1 VPRRAVAAVDDGPAG
16 IAFQDLARGIST
28 MLLRNAL
35 LRMAGLCAVLVAL
48 AGCSTFNQKLESP
61 ELSLVGIQMLSTDMF
76 AQKFK
81 VRVLV
86 KNPNDLEIPIR
97 GIDYTII
104 LMGDSFAEGVS
115 NDQFL
120 LPAKGEA
127 EFDMLVTTNFV
138 SSFGRLLSRVGGG
151 KLQDLPY
158 EIAGEILV
166 DKGIIRKIPF
176 NHQGTVDISRALGQP
191 KKGET

>member
-1 VPRRAVAAVDDGPAG
+1 
-16 IAFQDLARGIST
+16 
-28 MLLRNAL
+28 MLLRIAL
-35 LRMAGLCAVLVAL
+35 LRMAGLCAGLLTL

-76 AQKFK
+76 AQRFK
-81 VRVLV
+81 LRIRVV
-86 KNPNDLEIPIR
+86 NPNDLELPVR
-97 GIDYTII
+97 GLEYEVVM
-104 LMGDSFAEGVS
+104 MGDAFAEGVS

-138 SSFGRLLSRVGGG
+138 SSFGRLLSRVSGG
-151 KLQDLPY
+151 KLQDLHY

-176 NHQGTVDISRALGQP
+176 SHQGTVDISRALGQP
-191 KKGET
+191 KSGET

>member
-1 VPRRAVAAVDDGPAG
+1 
-16 IAFQDLARGIST
+16 
-28 MLLRNAL
+28 MLLRNLVFRLTL
-35 LRMAGLCAVLVAL
+35 LFVLAAGA
-48 AGCSTFNQKLESP
+48 AGCSTLGKNLQAP

-86 KNPNDLEIPIR
+86 KNPNDLELPVT
-97 GIDYTII
+97 GIDYQIF

-127 EFDMLVTTNFV
+127 EFDMVITTNFV
-138 SSFGRLLSRVGGG
+138 SSFGRLLSRVGGS
-151 KLQDLPY
+151 KLDDLNY
-158 EIAGEILV
+158 EITGKVLV
-166 DKGIIRKIPF
+166 DKGMIRKIPF
-176 NHQGTVDISRALGQP
+176 SHAGTVDISRALGP

>member
-1 VPRRAVAAVDDGPAG
+1 MLNLLNHAR
-16 IAFQDLARGIST
+16 ARGLHAARGVT
-28 MLLRNAL
+28 LLFAAL
-35 LRMAGLCAVLVAL
+35 VVLT
-48 AGCSTFNQKLESP
+48 GCSTFGSKLESP

-86 KNPNDLEIPIR
+86 KNPNELEIPVR

-115 NDQFL
+115 TDKFM

-127 EFDMLVTTNFV
+127 EFDMVITTNFV

-151 KLQDLPY
+151 KLQNLQY
-158 EIAGEILV
+158 EIAGEVLV
-166 DKGIIRKIPF
+166 DKGMIRKIPF
-176 NHQGTVDISRALGQP
+176 SHHGTVDISRALGQM
-191 KKGET
+191 K

>member
-1 VPRRAVAAVDDGPAG
+1 M
-16 IAFQDLARGIST
+16 SK

-35 LRMAGLCAVLVAL
+35 LRVTGVLAVLAML
-48 AGCSTFNQKLESP
+48 AGCSTFNQKLVAP
-61 ELSLVGIQMLSTDMF
+61 ELSLVSIQMMSTDMF

-86 KNPNDLEIPIR
+86 KNPNDLEIPVR

-115 NDQFL
+115 SDQFL
-120 LPAKGEA
+120 LPARGEA
-127 EFDMLVTTNFV
+127 EFDMMVTTNFV

-151 KLQDLPY
+151 KLQDLHY
-158 EIAGEILV
+158 EIAGEVLV
-166 DKGIIRKIPF
+166 DKGMIRKIPF
-176 NHQGTVDISRALGQP
+176 NHQGTVDISRALAQRP
-191 KKGET
+191 GET

>member
-1 VPRRAVAAVDDGPAG
+1 MPM
-16 IAFQDLARGIST
+16 S
-28 MLLRNAL
+28 LLRNARSSWLAGIAVACAAL
-35 LRMAGLCAVLVAL
+35 LSLS
-48 AGCSTFNQKLESP
+48 GCSTFGEKLESP

-86 KNPNDLEIPIR
+86 KNPNALEIPVR
-97 GIDYTII
+97 GLDYKII

-115 NDQFL
+115 NDKFL

-127 EFDMLVTTNFV
+127 EFDMIVTTNFV

-151 KLQDLPY
+151 KLQNLQY
-158 EIAGEILV
+158 EITGEVLV
-166 DKGIIRKIPF
+166 DKGMIRKVPF
-176 NHQGTVDISRALGQP
+176 SHQGTVDISRALD
-191 KKGET
+191 KLKGSDAALGSGT

>member
-1 VPRRAVAAVDDGPAG
+1 MLNLLTQARARCLHATRGLVLLLAA
-16 IAFQDLARGIST
+16 L
-28 MLLRNAL
+28 
-35 LRMAGLCAVLVAL
+35 AVLP
-48 AGCSTFNQKLESP
+48 GCSSFGSKLESP

-86 KNPNDLEIPIR
+86 KNPNELEIPVR

-115 NDQFL
+115 NDKFL

-127 EFDMLVTTNFV
+127 EFDMVITTNFV

-151 KLQDLPY
+151 KLQNLEY
-158 EIAGEILV
+158 EIAGEVLV
-166 DKGIIRKIPF
+166 DKGMIRKVPF
-176 NHQGTVDISRALGQP
+176 SHQGTVDISRALGQA
-191 KKGET
+191 K

>member
-1 VPRRAVAAVDDGPAG
+1 M
-16 IAFQDLARGIST
+16 LL
-28 MLLRNAL
+28 LLRNARSYWL
-35 LRMAGLCAVLVAL
+35 ATVTGLLVAL
-48 AGCSTFNQKLESP
+48 TLSAGCSTFGDDLESP

-76 AQKFK
+76 AQRFK

-86 KNPNDLEIPIR
+86 KNPNALEIPVR

-115 NDQFL
+115 NDSFL

-127 EFDMLVTTNFV
+127 EFDMVVTTNFV

-151 KLQDLPY
+151 KLQNLQY
-158 EIAGEILV
+158 EITGKILI
-166 DKGIIRKIPF
+166 DKGMIRKIPF
-176 NHQGTVDISRALGQP
+176 SHQGMVDITRALAQA
-191 KKGET
+191 KGAGT